1 MTTTATDTAF
11 DHSML
16 VGLGH
21 VPTGLGQ
28 DGLPAAGDDGSG
40 DGSDNLAPGDATGF
54 PNPIDPDSGT
64 TGGGTS
70 SGGGGGGGSSTGGG
84 GGGSSS
90 STSTTPGSISSALSS
105 LSTGNTPLILGAI
118 AVVGGI
124 AGIAYLAHRKHMQG
138 GGAKGARSRSSHS
151 RSHARRR

>member
-28 DGLPAAGDDGSG
+28 DGLPAAGDDGTG

-64 TGGGTS
+64 TGGT
-70 SGGGGGGGSSTGGG
+70 STGGG
-84 GGGSSS
+84 TSSGGSSS
-90 STSTTPGSISSALSS
+90 STSTPSSSVSSALTSLASS
-105 LSTGNTPLILGAI
+105 VPGGNTTLIIGAI

-138 GGAKGARSRSSHS
+138 GGAKGASRRSS
-151 RSHARRR
+151 RRR